1 MTVRFLPLSWDIDDT
16 VSDGR
21 IIVTTGTPKN
31 QVEIKYQ
38 QLNPASHFREL
49 VEASRCVIL
58 AGGTM
63 SPVSNKV
70 TSYLLPLLIRRN
82 YRSPP

>member
-1 MTVRFLPLSWDIDDT
+1 MVRLSRT
-16 VSDGR
+16 PGCYNNTLLDGR
-21 IIVTTGTPKN
+21 IILTAVSKD

-49 VEASRCVIL
+49 VDASRCVIL

-63 SPVSNKV
+63 SPVRKNLR
-70 TSYLLPLLIRRN
+70 SY
-82 YRSPP
+82 SPS